1 MFWDKWFKK
10 NEKITSIS
18 GGEIELTDPDA
29 EDLHTYKVAFNKL
42 SDDQEEVY
50 GFTIEFL
57 KLFSPVDELAADAEF
72 QLDFI
77 DNEDIDYLIDALQQL
92 KEK

>member
-1 MFWDKWFKK
+1 MFWDNWFKK
-10 NEKITSIS
+10 DDKVTSIS
-18 GGEIELTDPDA
+18 GGEVVLTDPDG
-29 EDLHTYKVAFNKL
+29 EELHTYKVAFNKL
-42 SDDQEEVY
+42 SNNEEEIY
-50 GFTIEFL
+50 GFTLDFL

-72 QLDFI
+72 QIDFI